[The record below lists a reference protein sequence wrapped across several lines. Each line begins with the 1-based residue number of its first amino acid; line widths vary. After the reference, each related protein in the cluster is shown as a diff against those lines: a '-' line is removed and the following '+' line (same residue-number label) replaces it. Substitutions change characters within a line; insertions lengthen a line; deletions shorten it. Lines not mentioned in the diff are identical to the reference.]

1 MSRYNNLSGGM
12 FAWLL
17 IAGVGLTVAPVLAQ
31 EQPAP
36 APLPDPAELL
46 EDSVQAET
54 RVNTNH
60 SESQNRIDSLAGQ
73 TDEMLQEWRLE
84 VRRTDSLREY
94 NDNLDRVIA
103 SQLEEMESIH
113 EQLEELESTNRGIV
127 PLMLRMVDVLEQSI
141 RLDMPF
147 RLQSRLDRVAN
158 LRDMMDRA
166 DVTTSEK
173 YRRTMDAYQ
182 TEMAYGRTMNSYRD
196 QLPGDAEE
204 RDVDFLQVGRIALVY
219 LTLDGDE
226 SGWFNPGTRQWEV
239 LDSGYNNSVR
249 QALRVARRQAAPELL
264 KLPIAAPERLQ

>member
-1 MSRYNNLSGGM
+1 MSRYKKLSRGM

-17 IAGVGLTVAPVLAQ
+17 IAGVGLTANPVLAQ

-46 EDSVQAET
+46 EDSVQTET
-54 RVNTNH
+54 RVNADH
-60 SESQNRIDSLAGQ
+60 SASQKRIDQVAMQ
-73 TDEMLQEWRLE
+73 TEDMLQEWRLE

-94 NDNLDRVIA
+94 NDHLERVIA
-103 SQLEEMESIH
+103 SQFEEMESIGQ
-113 EQLEELESTNRGIV
+113 QLEELENTNRGIV

-141 RLDMPF
+141 RLDIPF

-182 TEMAYGRTMNSYRD
+182 TEMAYGRTMNTYRD
-196 QLPGDAEE
+196 QLPGDAEGRE
-204 RDVDFLQVGRIALVY
+204 VDFLQLGRISLVY
-219 LTLDGDE
+219 QSLDGDE
-226 SGWFNPGTRQWEV
+226 SGWFNPDTRQWEV
-239 LDSGYNNSVR
+239 LSSSYNNSVR
-249 QALRVARRQAAPELL
+249 QALRVARQQAAPELL
-264 KLPIAAPERLQ
+264 KLPVAAPERLQ